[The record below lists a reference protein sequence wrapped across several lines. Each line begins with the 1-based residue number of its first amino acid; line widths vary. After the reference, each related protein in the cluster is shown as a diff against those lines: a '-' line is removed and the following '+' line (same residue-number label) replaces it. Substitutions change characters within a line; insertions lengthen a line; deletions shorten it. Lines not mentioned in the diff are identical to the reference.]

1 MTEKESAIKTEGNVN
16 LKLNRYDRQRVPHSI
31 INHQNIFENSSGIVL
46 EKFRNELSCK
56 VCKKLLNDPVLS
68 RTCMHR
74 FCSGC
79 VVNGAN
85 ITLTRC
91 PECNVQF
98 LGNPAFLRDHTFLQI
113 IKKLKPKQ
121 CDTGRRN
128 LYAALQAT
136 GVDVN
141 GYLSKPTL
149 DEHISRN
156 QWSYSDDLIPGPS
169 MINDSDNPPFL
180 NSNYSLHSNG
190 TNSLN
195 SPIKP
200 QDNDVIHL
208 LSQNGAIQIFYHQL
222 IKLPFILEP
231 NSLLQL
237 SETSRYSNSLQA
249 YSLCGTIRPNFVA
262 KLQEIRLSFNNTK
275 ECQQLLALMPAFI
288 LKLFPKGFVSKFMRE
303 REHIPDLPLITQKQ
317 RFNNGMLLNI
327 ILFPDSSVMK
337 MKDLPR
343 CMRRPRYI
351 YSPPNATIGHLQEF
365 LKIRSEIESRFR
377 SFRQKYDVEFAAIL
391 GERQEIVLRLNT
403 NPEESPN
410 NNNGGGGESQEI
422 VLRVRCPPST
432 YSDKRLSNFDNM
444 IILRYPF
451 EPLPKNLKI
460 KDLIKKSSILNRPL
474 KVVFR
479 YCTLNNK

>member
-1 MTEKESAIKTEGNVN
+1 MTEKESVIKTEGNVN
-16 LKLNRYDRQRVPHSI
+16 LVLNRYDRQRVPHSI
-31 INHQNIFENSSGIVL
+31 SNHQHIFDNSSGIVL

-113 IKKLKPKQ
+113 IKRLKPKE

-141 GYLSKPTL
+141 GYLSKSGF

-156 QWSYSDDLIPGPS
+156 EWSCNEDLVPGPS
-169 MINDSDNPPFL
+169 MINDADMPPFL
-180 NSNYSLHSNG
+180 NSYIPLHTNG
-190 TNSLN
+190 SNSLN
-195 SPIKP
+195 SLPNL
-200 QDNDVIHL
+200 QENDVIHL
-208 LSQNGAIQIFYHQL
+208 VSENGAIQIFYHQL
-222 IKLPFILEP
+222 TKLPFVLKP
-231 NSLLQL
+231 DSLIQL
-237 SETSRYSNSLQA
+237 SEESRYSNSMQA
-249 YSLCGTIRPNFVA
+249 FSLCGTVRPNYIA

-275 ECQQLLALMPAFI
+275 ECQQLIALLPAFI
-288 LKLFPKGFVSKFMRE
+288 LKLFPKGFMTKFLKE
-303 REHIPDLPLITQKQ
+303 REHIPDMPLITQKQ
-317 RFNNGMLLNI
+317 KITNGMLLNI

-337 MKDLPR
+337 MKELPR
-343 CMRRPRYI
+343 CLRRPRYI
-351 YSPPNATIGHLQEF
+351 YSPPNATIGHLQEY
-365 LKIRSEIESRFR
+365 LIVRSEVESRFR
-377 SFRQKYDVEFAAIL
+377 SLRHKYNVEFAEIL

-403 NPEESPN
+403 NPEESSN
-410 NNNGGGGESQEI
+410 DGESQEI

-451 EPLPKNLKI
+451 EPLPKNLKV
-460 KDLIKKSSILNRPL
+460 KDLIKKTSIINRPL

-479 YCTLNNK
+479 YCTLNK